1 MSKIAFAKAFY
12 DQFYR
17 FLEQMIELYPE
28 DTDFRTFET
37 FLRGIAKANPM
48 TAVKVFHETTSKF
61 AAQIEARDESFFLKY
76 DYTEYGGDTMDIIGK
91 LSRYYTGLSE
101 DSRKSIWEYLLV
113 LKELSKRAC
122 SS

>member
-1 MSKIAFAKAFY
+1 
-12 DQFYR
+12 
-17 FLEQMIELYPE
+17 
-28 DTDFRTFET
+28 
-37 FLRGIAKANPM
+37 M
-48 TAVKVFHETTSKF
+48 TAVKVFHETTFKF